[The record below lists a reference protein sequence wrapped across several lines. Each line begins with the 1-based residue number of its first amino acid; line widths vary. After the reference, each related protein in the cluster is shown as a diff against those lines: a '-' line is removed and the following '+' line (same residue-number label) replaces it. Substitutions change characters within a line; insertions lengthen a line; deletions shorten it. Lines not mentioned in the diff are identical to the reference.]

1 MEYGLIGNPL
11 GHSFSKPI
19 HEALGGYAYQ
29 LCPLE
34 PEALPGFLQRRD
46 FLGVNVT
53 IPYKAAVIPY
63 LDPVSYTHLDVY
75 KRQPLGGAAETQQ
88 GNAGGIV
95 AVNALQ
101 GLGEDGAVVG
111 IQHKFL
117 AVQPR
122 HELVKGFPIRI

>member
-1 MEYGLIGNPL
+1 MDLFPH
-11 GHSFSKPI
+11 GH
-19 HEALGGYAYQ
+19 
-29 LCPLE
+29 
-34 PEALPGFLQRRD
+34 PGI
-46 FLGVNVT
+46 VE
-53 IPYKAAVIPY
+53 AAV
-63 LDPVSYTHLDVY
+63 PVDIQYVAFLAFVNGHG
-75 KRQPLGGAAETQQ
+75 QPLGGAAETQQ